1 MELEYMPKWRLYMLL
16 PIIGVGAAVAF
27 VIMKLR
33 HTGPDT
39 TDNGLEMTNERRR
52 MLIEAERLDNI
63 ARGEEI

>member
-1 MELEYMPKWRLYMLL
+1 MLL